1 GAGPLPASLSS
12 LSLEDKA
19 TVDENTV
26 RPEEGPKLNAGR
38 LPASQEDG
46 LMRLSRNSSSQLPAP
61 RDQSILK
68 LSTQSSEM
76 VLLPTAPSPSAS
88 ISSPGRTASRSTGP
102 PEKDAPAEVRYMRAA
117 QLLQDAFNGPAER
130 EPEPQPGNEADHSPA
145 KMRTMQMSWSSLPLE
160 QTTTPR
166 SMAPAPAPRP
176 VVPARFV
183 SACSRTLSTSA
194 FASSSPGQE
203 HREIHVPPASAR
215 LRWSFSD
222 AHVAHNPQV
231 ITAPTPWR
239 AVTSVPL
246 ASNPRSV
253 SPTRLVASTASW
265 TPPSAAPILRSPRRS
280 VPMPGPL
287 QKASTSASSTPQ
299 PPLAPPMV
307 SSAAKSLPVR
317 TGSLQAGTGTPQP
330 PGQLAGARPILLPSA
345 RTPPQANTSFTSPA
359 VALTPAPA
367 MPAFNATQAGPV
379 RCTIGAVGE
388 RVHNAPA
395 PEAGNRG
402 EGLRLSP
409 RVPTPVQGAQQSY
422 VYVGVPGGLQ
432 TTSSTATQAR
442 QSLGRRM
449 WKSGNGK
456 AIGPPNAHHNQEVD
470 ENLTSV
476 CVKLQQRLG
485 KLSTKKTIA
494 L

>member
-1 GAGPLPASLSS
+1 MQRLTSSAVEGKLLQDSPSDGIGGTVEKRLLLKVTLFPQPFRLLHDTLHPSVCTNAPKGNTYSFQATKFFRAAMIIVSIRRDTRAHLAWLISSDGIGLEADLVVTGIHPSGEYWLEAVVEDANPRVPL
-12 LSLEDKA
+12 
-19 TVDENTV
+19 
-26 RPEEGPKLNAGR
+26 EER
-38 LPASQEDG
+38 
-46 LMRLSRNSSSQLPAP
+46 
-61 RDQSILK
+61 
-68 LSTQSSEM
+68 
-76 VLLPTAPSPSAS
+76 PSPSAS

-253 SPTRLVASTASW
+253 SPTRLVAST
-265 TPPSAAPILRSPRRS
+265 
-280 VPMPGPL
+280 PGSKVL
-287 QKASTSASSTPQ
+287 QSRTSTSRTASNRWEHEKQQTSWHF
-299 PPLAPPMV
+299 
-307 SSAAKSLPVR
+307 SLCMLKGRLV
-317 TGSLQAGTGTPQP
+317 
-330 PGQLAGARPILLPSA
+330 PS
-345 RTPPQANTSFTSPA
+345 
-359 VALTPAPA
+359 
-367 MPAFNATQAGPV
+367 
-379 RCTIGAVGE
+379 
-388 RVHNAPA
+388 
-395 PEAGNRG
+395 
-402 EGLRLSP
+402 
-409 RVPTPVQGAQQSY
+409 
-422 VYVGVPGGLQ
+422 
-432 TTSSTATQAR
+432 
-442 QSLGRRM
+442 
-449 WKSGNGK
+449 
-456 AIGPPNAHHNQEVD
+456 
-470 ENLTSV
+470 
-476 CVKLQQRLG
+476 
-485 KLSTKKTIA
+485 
-494 L
+494 